1 MHSFDPVDFFLLS
14 RCFLFIAL
22 FILVTLVASVASVT
36 VLMLGKIDNQ
46 RIDQGLSKGVSLSE
60 SLDKRLTAQENNS
73 RLLVAE
79 NAELKNMFEELQ
91 GEQNNTSKKLE
102 ELQEKMKNL
111 EGLEELQ
118 KKVNNFQTRLNEL
131 EEQGEQKNTSKKV
144 VQ

>member
-1 MHSFDPVDFFLLS
+1 
-14 RCFLFIAL
+14 
-22 FILVTLVASVASVT
+22 
-36 VLMLGKIDNQ
+36 MLGKIDNQ
-46 RIDQGLSKGVSLSE
+46 RIDQGLSKGVPLSE

-131 EEQGEQKNTSKKV
+131 EELQGEQKNTSKKV